1 MVSATE
7 QVAQEPPTAVPP
19 TATARP
25 IAHLNARISAYLVD
39 SIILLAFILVSF
51 VIAGAQILF
60 TSDLGEND
68 PPDAAYYAFVAILVG
83 GSILAWSAFNVALM
97 RWRGQTAGMYVIGI
111 RTVGEDTP
119 RLTAKRALFRWLAFH
134 PLLFHPLLLPLWV
147 ILAFLVV
154 SLALPQIVLVVVL
167 ALAVLCLVSPIA
179 SLLAV
184 LFDPKR
190 RAPHDRLART
200 LVVHLDRP

>member
-7 QVAQEPPTAVPP
+7 QVVQEPPTAVPS

-25 IAHLNARISAYLVD
+25 IAHVNARISAYLVD
-39 SIILLAFILVSF
+39 SIILFAFILVSF

-60 TSDLGEND
+60 TSDLGEGD

-97 RWRGQTAGMYVIGI
+97 RWRGQTTGMYVIGI
-111 RTVGEDTP
+111 RTVGEDTR

-147 ILAFLVV
+147 IFSLLVV
-154 SLALPQIVLVVVL
+154 SLALPQIVLVIVL

-184 LFDPKR
+184 LFDAER

-200 LVVHLDRP
+200 LVVHLDQP